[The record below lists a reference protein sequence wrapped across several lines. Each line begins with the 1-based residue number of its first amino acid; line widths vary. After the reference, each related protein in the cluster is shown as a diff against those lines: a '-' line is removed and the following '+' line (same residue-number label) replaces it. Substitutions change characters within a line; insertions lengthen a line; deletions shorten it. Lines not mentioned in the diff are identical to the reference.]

1 MNVKELRILVGGGA
15 ANCVANGTWWL
26 QPILMHQF
34 ISQQG
39 LSDTAAGM
47 VLTAEITALAVA
59 SALATR
65 WLHRVGSLAR
75 LAAAGTL
82 LAIVA
87 TALTLQLHPGYGG
100 LVLLRAL
107 AGLGAGLA
115 LTVGNRLGAMAADPD
130 AMFAKYGFVNVLFG
144 VVLLAAL
151 QPLAAVGGDA
161 APFLLVLLASLAML
175 PLLASVPSSAAAGVA
190 HADEAG
196 ATLAP
201 GALRR
206 IAAVAVAT
214 FAVGLCSGVMWAYY
228 AVIGEQAGLDN
239 AAVESAISTA
249 IFAAGVATVLASVI
263 GGRFGRAAPI
273 SVGLAL
279 MACAVLVLSHH
290 PGAAA
295 FRIATCFNMAMIYFL
310 LPYFLGAGAAEDA
323 GKGAA
328 YVGSAFFAS
337 GAASPVVGGLLV
349 ESAGI
354 SVVGTGVAAVA
365 VLVALLFVYLERRG
379 TAAAL
384 APLAPH

>member
-1 MNVKELRILVGGGA
+1 V
-15 ANCVANGTWWL
+15 
-26 QPILMHQF
+26 
-34 ISQQG
+34 
-39 LSDTAAGM
+39 
-47 VLTAEITALAVA
+47 
-59 SALATR
+59 
-65 WLHRVGSLAR
+65 
-75 LAAAGTL
+75 AAA
-82 LAIVA
+82 
-87 TALTLQLHPGYGG
+87 
-100 LVLLRAL
+100 
-107 AGLGAGLA
+107 
-115 LTVGNRLGAMAADPD
+115 
-130 AMFAKYGFVNVLFG
+130 
-144 VVLLAAL
+144 
-151 QPLAAVGGDA
+151 
-161 APFLLVLLASLAML
+161 
-175 PLLASVPSSAAAGVA
+175 
-190 HADEAG
+190 
-196 ATLAP
+196 
-201 GALRR
+201 
-206 IAAVAVAT
+206 T
-214 FAVGLCSGVMWAYY
+214 FSVGLCSGVMWAYY
-228 AVIGEQAGLDN
+228 AVIGEQAGLDD
-239 AAVESAISTA
+239 AGIESAISAA

-279 MACAVLVLSHH
+279 MAGAVLVLSHH

-310 LPYFLGAGAAEDA
+310 LPYFLGAGSAEDA

>member
-34 ISQQG
+34 ISRQG
-39 LSDTAAGM
+39 LSDTAAGL
-47 VLTAEITALAVA
+47 VLTAEVTALAVA

-65 WLHRVGSLAR
+65 WLHRAGSLAR
-75 LAAAGTL
+75 LAAVGTL
-82 LAIVA
+82 LFLVA
-87 TALTLQLHPGYGG
+87 TVLTLQLHPGYGG

-130 AMFAKYGFVNVLFG
+130 AMFAKFGFVNVLFG
-144 VVLLAAL
+144 VVLLWAL
-151 QPLAAVGGDA
+151 QPLAALAGDA
-161 APFLLVLLASLAML
+161 TSFLLLLLAALAML
-175 PLLASVPSSAAAGVA
+175 PLLGAIPAPPAA
-190 HADEAG
+190 EAT
-196 ATLAP
+196 ATQQAAEVAP

-206 IAAVAVAT
+206 IGLIAAAT

-239 AAVESAISTA
+239 AAVESAISAA
-249 IFAAGVATVLASVI
+249 IFAAGVATVLASAI

-273 SVGLAL
+273 AVGLAV
-279 MACAVLVLSHH
+279 MAGAVLVLSHH
-290 PGAAA
+290 PNATG

-310 LPYFLGAGAAEDA
+310 LPYFLGAGSAEDG

-328 YVGSAFFAS
+328 YVGSAFFLS

-354 SVVGTGVAAVA
+354 GIVGSGVAAVA
-365 VLVALLFVYLERRG
+365 VVVALLFVYLERRG
-379 TAAAL
+379 AAAAL